1 MTRLVPAVLAVATAS
16 PPHRIAQHELRG
28 FARRFF
34 AGNFPKIDRLLP
46 AFDNSGIG
54 ERQMASP
61 IEWFDAPHTFAEKN
75 AVYCESALEMAR
87 EAGAR
92 ALEKAGVAAN
102 EVAALV
108 FVSTTGIATPSLD
121 SYLVQQLD
129 LSRATARVPL
139 WGLGCAGG
147 AAGLARAADLA
158 RALGRPVLLI
168 ASEVC
173 SATFVHG
180 DRSKSNLIA
189 TALFGDG
196 AAACVLAPVP
206 EHDDAGLRVL
216 GSHTHL
222 IDDSDAVMG
231 WTLEAEGL
239 RVRFARSI
247 PDIVRTTV
255 PGFHRATAEAAGVDA
270 AQVEHYV
277 LHPGGAR
284 VLAAYEAALAVPRER
299 IETAYQVLRA
309 HGNMSSPTVLFVLER
324 FMRDTTRT
332 GAPGL
337 LLGLGPGFAAEG
349 VVFRW

>member
-1 MTRLVPAVLAVATAS
+1 MSRQDPAVLAVATAS
-16 PPHRIAQHELRG
+16 PPHRLAQHELRE

-54 ERQMASP
+54 ERQMAQP
-61 IEWFDAPHTFAEKN
+61 IEWFDVPHSFVEKN
-75 AVYCESALEMAR
+75 EVYCSCALDMAKR
-87 EAGAR
+87 AGA
-92 ALEKAGVAAN
+92 AAMAKAGVAAD
-102 EVAALV
+102 EIAALV
-108 FVSTTGIATPSLD
+108 FVSTTGISTPSLD
-121 SYLVQQLD
+121 SYLVQL
-129 LSRATARVPL
+129 LGMSRATARVPI

-147 AAGLARAADLA
+147 AAGLARAADLT

-196 AAACVLAPVP
+196 AAAVVLAPVP
-206 EHDDAGLRVL
+206 EHAGGLRVL
-216 GSHTHL
+216 GSNSHL
-222 IDDSDAVMG
+222 IDDSAGVMG

-247 PDIVRTTV
+247 PEIVRKTV
-255 PGFHRATAEAAGVDA
+255 PDFYKATARAAA
-270 AQVEHYV
+270 VEVSELEHFV
-277 LHPGGAR
+277 VHPGGAK
-284 VLAAYEAALAVPRER
+284 VLAAYEAALGIPRAR

-324 FMRDTTRT
+324 FMRDTPPT
-332 GAPGL
+332 GAAGMV
-337 LLGLGPGFAAEG
+337 LGLGPGFAAEG
-349 VVFRW
+349 VMFRW

>member
-1 MTRLVPAVLAVATAS
+1 MIRAVPAVLAVATAS

-75 AVYCESALEMAR
+75 AVYCRSALDMAR
-87 EAGAR
+87 EAGAQ
-92 ALEKAGVAAN
+92 ALQKAGVAAD

-121 SYLVQQLD
+121 SYLVQQLN

-147 AAGLARAADLA
+147 AAGLARAADLT

-196 AAACVLAPVP
+196 AAAVVLAPVP
-206 EHDDAGLRVL
+206 EDRPGMRVL

-222 IDDSDAVMG
+222 IDDSDSVMG

-247 PDIVRTTV
+247 PDLVRTTV
-255 PGFHRATAEAAGVDA
+255 PGFQRASADAVGIDVAEI
-270 AQVEHYV
+270 EHYV

-324 FMRDTTRT
+324 FMRDTPPSD
-332 GAPGL
+332 AAGL
-337 LLGLGPGFAAEG
+337 VLGLGPGFAAEG

>member
-1 MTRLVPAVLAVATAS
+1 M
-16 PPHRIAQHELRG
+16 
-28 FARRFF
+28 
-34 AGNFPKIDRLLP
+34 
-46 AFDNSGIG
+46 
-54 ERQMASP
+54 
-61 IEWFDAPHTFAEKN
+61 
-75 AVYCESALEMAR
+75 
-87 EAGAR
+87 
-92 ALEKAGVAAN
+92 
-102 EVAALV
+102 
-108 FVSTTGIATPSLD
+108 
-121 SYLVQQLD
+121 
-129 LSRATARVPL
+129 SRATARVPL

-147 AAGLARAADLA
+147 AAGLARAADLV
-158 RALGRPVLLI
+158 RALERPVLLI

-196 AAACVLAPVP
+196 AAAVVLAPAREGV
-206 EHDDAGLRVL
+206 AGLRVL
-216 GSHTHL
+216 GSHTQL
-222 IDDSDAVMG
+222 LDDTAGVMG

-247 PDIVRTTV
+247 PDIVRRTV
-255 PGFHRATAEAAGVDA
+255 PGFHRAAAGLA
-270 AQVEHYV
+270 GIELAEVEHYV

-284 VLAAYEAALAVPRER
+284 VLAAYEAALAVPRAR

-324 FMRDTTRT
+324 FMRDTPPT

>member
-1 MTRLVPAVLAVATAS
+1 MSAAAGASVLAVATAS
-16 PPHRIAQHELRG
+16 PPHRVPQQELRA

-34 AGNFPKIDRLLP
+34 AASFPAIDRLLP

-61 IEWFDAPHTFAEKN
+61 VEWFDVPHSFVEKN
-75 AVYCESALEMAR
+75 AVYCRSALDMGRRAAEEALAR
-87 EAGAR
+87 
-92 ALEKAGVAAN
+92 AGVAAD

-121 SYLVQQLD
+121 SYLVQQLG

-147 AAGLARAADLA
+147 AAGLARAADLV

-196 AAACVLAPVP
+196 AAAAVLAPDP
-206 EHDDAGLRVL
+206 AGAGLRVL

-222 IDDSDAVMG
+222 IDDSDGVMG
-231 WTLEAEGL
+231 WTLEPEGL

-247 PDIVRTTV
+247 PDIVRKTV
-255 PGFHRATAEAAGVDA
+255 PAFQRASADAAGVD
-270 AQVEHYV
+270 VGDIEHYV

-284 VLAAYEAALAVPRER
+284 VLAAYEAALEVTRPEIEGAYAVL
-299 IETAYQVLRA
+299 QA

-324 FMRDTTRT
+324 FMRETPRT

-337 LLGLGPGFAAEG
+337 VLGLGPGFAAES
-349 VVFRW
+349 VVFEW